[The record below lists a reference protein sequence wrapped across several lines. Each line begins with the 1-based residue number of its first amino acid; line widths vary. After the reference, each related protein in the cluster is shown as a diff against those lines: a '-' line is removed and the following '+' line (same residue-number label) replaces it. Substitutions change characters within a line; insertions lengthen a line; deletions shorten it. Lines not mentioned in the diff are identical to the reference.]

1 MVKLTAINRGNA
13 MIRYLLPLALLVATA
28 ATAAPVC
35 DGQLVTMRVSKLKP
49 GGSMAGLIEA
59 FKANAAW
66 YKAKGLTDN
75 SFAMAPVMLP
85 VDGTMKPSVDQLV
98 TLHVNGVKAP
108 EHKDDAAW
116 AAFVDKYKANSTI
129 ASETRMCLPKGTML
143 TVK

>member
-1 MVKLTAINRGNA
+1 
-13 MIRYLLPLALLVATA
+13 MIRFLLPVALLVATGA
-28 ATAAPVC
+28 SAAAPVC

-66 YKAKGLTDN
+66 YKAKGLSDVG
-75 SFAMAPVMLP
+75 FAMAPVMLP

-98 TLHVNGVKAP
+98 TLHINGAKAP
-108 EHKDDAAW
+108 EHKADAAW